1 MPYNGEVLS
10 VIIDPNHSRFAEI
23 GELDVDPE
31 LLRTV
36 GDVIIKFGDD
46 SFALANNGELSG
58 IPQYYVFAKSEQ
70 QYAEVLSS
78 RLPKIKDLLHVIFA
92 RVEQSDVES
101 TQENA
106 QRAQAA
112 AHLLINRTLFND
124 EVLV

>member
-10 VIIDPNHSRFAEI
+10 VIIDPNHSRFSEI

-31 LLRTV
+31 LLKTA
-36 GDVIIKFGDD
+36 GDVIIKFGDG

-58 IPQYYVFAKSEQ
+58 TPQYYVFAKSEH

-78 RLPKIKDLLHVIFA
+78 RLPEIKNLLHDIFA

-101 TQENA
+101 TQVNA

-112 AHLLINRTLFND
+112 AYSLISRTLFNN